1 MQGIVAYGM
10 ANVSREKIAI
20 GSRTRN
26 KKVLLWISYEESIP
40 CQYSKLIARHS

>member
-1 MQGIVAYGM
+1 MQGIMAYGR
-10 ANVSREKIAI
+10 ARVSRENIAI

-26 KKVLLWISYEESIP
+26 KKVLLWISYEESI